1 MNVYVELLLL
11 MLCVGASAVYSGSE
25 IGFYSLSRA
34 QMDIEANRGGQRAR
48 LVSWLAS
55 NDSALL
61 VTILIGNNLAL
72 EFATKLGEALL
83 GRAFA
88 LTDHHTQALVV
99 ACVLTPIVFLF
110 GEALPKDMFRR
121 RPGAFTR
128 AVSPFLAVSRVLFWP
143 LERVLR
149 LITASLE
156 HALGVKVERT
166 GRLDARESLAIFL
179 SEGRRHGALPARA
192 EELARNALRL
202 RGIPV
207 SRAMVPWGRVTKVVR
222 GSTREEAFEVVRT
235 ARASRLPV
243 VSADGAVEGYVHQLD
258 VLQEWDPVAEPPDPF
273 ERIRPL
279 ERLDAATPVDRALLR
294 LQGLG
299 RRIALVEDAGRPVG
313 IVSLKD
319 LLEEISGDLAAL

>member
-1 MNVYVELLLL
+1 MTVTLEVFFLLLCL
-11 MLCVGASAVYSGSE
+11 LGSALYSGSE

-34 QMDIEANRGGQRAR
+34 QMDLEASRGGRRAR

-61 VTILIGNNLAL
+61 VTILIGNNLVL
-72 EFATKLGEALL
+72 ELSTKLGEALL
-83 GRAFA
+83 SRAFHFE
-88 LTDHHTQALVV
+88 DHRLQALSV
-99 ACVLTPIVFLF
+99 ACVLTPLVFLF
-110 GEALPKDMFRR
+110 GEALPKDLFRR

-128 AVSPFLAVSRVLFWP
+128 AVAPFLAASRVVYWP
-143 LERVLR
+143 LERALRVITIVLER
-149 LITASLE
+149 LI
-156 HALGVKVERT
+156 GVKPDRT

-179 SEGRRHGALPARA
+179 AEGRRHGALSARA

-202 RGIPV
+202 RSIPV
-207 SRAMVPWGRVTKVVR
+207 SRAMVPWSRVVKVQRHAPLAEAFAVVR
-222 GSTREEAFEVVRT
+222 E

-243 VSADGAVEGYVHQLD
+243 VTEDGAIEGYIHQLE
-258 VLQEWDPVAEPPDPF
+258 VLQEWDPEGAVPDVF
-273 ERIRPL
+273 TRVRPL

-319 LLEEISGDLAAL
+319 LLEEISGDLAGM